1 MGFFSSIIKGITG
14 LLGDIV
20 GFLIGVD
27 FDDFDDQAQ
36 GALVNKQSNID
47 PIPVVYGKRKVGGV
61 RVFVSTGG
69 GKKNEY
75 LYMAIVLSEGNIEAI
90 DQIYVNDKLH
100 THNDYS
106 GLILVDKKLGG
117 DNQGY
122 SSLLSGADD
131 SWGTSHTLKGVAY
144 LAIRIKYDQDVFG
157 GIPEVQCVIRGRRVY
172 DPRTSTTGY
181 SNNPALCLRDY
192 LTNSRY
198 GKGLPTSAIDDTKF
212 IAAANEYDGTETP
225 YTGGAAI
232 TWIECNARLDTGKTV
247 FDNVKEMLQGMRGLL
262 PYTDGKY
269 GLIVDKSEDTSSIF
283 ELTPDNI
290 LSDIT
295 VTDAGKGK
303 RFNRVIAK
311 FPNPAANWQMDS
323 VTYPEK
329 STDSNSDFVTF
340 LAEDNGEELIRE
352 INLNTI
358 TNLYQAREMARI
370 VCEASRRNT
379 RAATLTATSEAM
391 DIAVGDVV
399 RLEQPSL
406 GWTGAA
412 RQLMRVVSTRIKDN
426 GEVDLSLIEYNDIY
440 SWVTGSEENDN
451 QDTTLPDPFG
461 IEAPTVPL
469 TSENSFLASDGTVQP
484 AVLFSWTAA
493 DDAFVSEYEVQW
505 KLTSASDYTNFA
517 KTSETSIELF
527 GLTIGSEYTFRVRS
541 INALGVR
548 SGFVDTTRT
557 LQGDITPPGDITLGA
572 ITSGI
577 RSITVEWT
585 NPTDLDYAFT
595 EVHVRDTNVQPTDST
610 TVTAKVAG
618 EEYIHPTG
626 AGVETKYFFL
636 RPVDFSGN
644 TGNFTGTSNNSGSSV
659 QADSDDITDDAIGA
673 DEINDDEV
681 LHEVPSEGLTY
692 YWPCNSIADVSGG
705 GNEELQEVVAGKTGI
720 HSGSTAPTL
729 STDSPTGK
737 SIVNGT
743 DNSGWTLLSDTDAD
757 ALEGANGFAWSL
769 WFKSDTTSGDG
780 AARIIGRDASDGWA
794 VVIDQSASGNQAVTL
809 YGEPST
815 EAMGSLAQGEWHH
828 FCLSEDGNGTI
839 SGYVNGEL
847 VSTESYTPVDSSRPV
862 VIACNTETAI
872 NTASSVFEG
881 KLTEIRAY
889 NRALTAQEVRGLYKV
904 PAASAPAEVD
914 GDMIIDGSLVAAKIT
929 VANLAEI
936 NDNVGTITGGSV
948 GGVTITSTKLYQG
961 TGTFNNSN
969 TGFYLDNTG
978 QFSLKDKL
986 SFNGTTLSV
995 SGAITA
1001 TSLTLSGTSI
1011 AESQLASGVQSSLGL
1026 ADSALQD
1033 GDTSVNLG
1041 LDDGSI
1047 AGINITSTKLY
1058 AGTGDWGNS
1067 NTGFYLDNTGK
1078 FSLKD
1083 KIFFNPSN
1091 SLLTVD
1097 GNITADII
1105 TAKENLVV
1113 LGDLEA
1119 SSMAA
1124 GSITRAMF
1132 SQDALDEIYGA
1143 LATSVGGSNGD
1154 YKEASGN
1161 FTTSGGTVTV
1171 GTSSDKFDHGTADVV
1186 VEFLAN
1192 HYFYA
1197 TTNYTTAQAQ
1207 ATLNFEVSADG
1218 TFTDLTSATKTQ
1230 TLQFEEYDLSSYY
1243 GTTTLVYSFNGEHSK
1258 TFTTGSGNDIPDSTE
1273 LQFRV
1278 RVTGVGTAF
1287 TGQTVPFTVEANEGV
1302 TGVVS
1307 TGGNAD
1313 TLDNLDSTKFLRSDV
1328 NDTFDADLT
1337 ITGDLSLQ
1345 GALNITGDINSYN
1358 VTDLDVTDK
1367 TITVNS
1373 GNTQSLSD
1381 GAGLI
1386 VDRGTAADASL
1397 TWDETNDRFDL
1408 SHPIN
1413 VSGNITVPEG
1423 QIVSDGT
1430 SLIIDGDDGKEVEI
1444 RSARD
1449 IRLVIDDNNDDTTN
1463 EFHIYKHSVASGN
1476 ELLTIDQSGNADFS
1490 GTISSGSITSSG
1502 NVQAGTTTGYLYA
1515 KSLRLNNGE
1524 VGDSDFQHAYQM
1536 IVDANDALGIMSN
1549 KGDFDGGNPFGI
1561 FFLGDNAGTTKTL
1574 GSGLV
1579 GVWNTTNFKKAHVDH
1594 MVGLYDGTQDL
1605 TAPNISVTGNLD
1617 VVQSIRHTGD
1627 TDTAINFFSDQVEIR
1642 TGGTPRLSIT
1652 NSDFIFTNTQVQFDS
1667 TMGIG
1672 AITYSPIE
1680 GNTDAER
1687 NWLNI
1692 HRANDA
1698 SYIEITNRT
1707 PAGKVV
1713 LSGGLDGGG
1722 GEVQRLEIEGGSST
1736 KSVKI
1741 LASTDLNLSSTS
1753 KLTHGTTTIL
1763 DASRNLA
1770 GIESAD
1776 IDGFVLENSAHR
1788 SGLLNIPQR
1797 DSANSYTGIQILRDN
1812 GEHWQLMA
1820 SDTYYGAYEDVT
1832 GTWIWQATK
1841 SAGTRL
1847 YYNGAEKLGTL
1858 DDGVQITG
1866 RLTAAATNIDNAY
1879 NFQFTDSDAD
1889 NSYSGMRIDYNG
1901 SDNTTLTA
1909 DRNHI
1914 AFEVDYD
1921 VTSTGGDTS
1930 NEYRAYGIS
1939 VDVRG
1944 SGDTDIRRGIY
1955 SYSET
1960 QHSAG
1965 TVSENI
1971 AIYGY
1976 AVADETGT
1984 GRTTN
1989 NYGGYFLAY
1998 ENGTGS
2004 GGTNTHYGVFAKAHA
2019 NSLADKD
2026 IGSMYGVYAE
2036 VEYDTTGATT
2046 AISTIYGVRSVID
2059 NDSTDT
2065 TLTNSYLFHGS
2076 YEGTINAN
2084 NAYGLYIS
2092 GNVENYFAGHVRAD
2106 QGYKVGTSTIIDA
2119 SANLSNIGSITASGT
2134 HTFTANDVDFIVQDT
2149 TDTVTNY
2156 IWRQHSSD
2164 KLYLGTAN
2172 AVVDLRSVL
2181 KINNTER
2188 IDMSGNATL
2197 GTISSGAITTT
2208 DHISLPD
2215 SKYLRLGDAQDFIIY
2230 HDGASNYIQT
2240 VKQDSDLY
2248 IRGNDGGTNFN
2259 ALQIDMSANG
2269 NATFSG
2275 DITAQDLTLLST
2287 SGHTRFTLG
2296 SRSGDPTPSGD
2307 GSYDFRPGMRVAA
2320 FEPSDGSVDG
2330 DADLPL
2336 AWTGSLYLDGTQ
2348 TYATASS
2355 DQVFTF
2361 SVNFSGGTR
2370 WFAKVKTNDAESG
2383 NYPYLAV
2390 NAGTEYALEFAD
2402 APPSNGENDTDAW
2415 HVIDITDDVVTGSN
2429 TLKVWLGG
2437 GQKTYVLAIYVY
2449 PSTGIMLPNEPYESV
2464 GYFHKGIGVGDSRI
2478 LDEDANLSNIGTLS
2492 SGSITT
2498 SGSLNF
2504 TANPA
2509 YIQNDQDN
2517 SGQIVISAK
2526 NSASQ
2531 TQQVRWDAANN
2542 TAGAW
2547 RPEVSNISNLG
2558 LTNRIWN
2565 TLYINLIKHGASNDT
2580 FLDQNRN
2587 VTAND
2592 VLVLGDLDIQ
2602 NRLRHNGNTDTYI
2615 EFTTDQIDLR
2625 TTLTSRLTITD
2636 DVTVNTDLI
2645 VEAMSP
2651 SISIRDGNNGG
2662 SGNAEGKILFK
2673 NTGGNAIGI
2682 GYTADVLTDSDLI
2695 ISTDAG
2701 GTYGAYLGLDAL
2713 AITDT
2718 QSDIILEP
2726 KTSVRIASGGLK
2738 IGTTEVI
2745 SSVGRFYST
2754 SSTVTKPAFSFD
2766 GDSNTGMYHMGADQI
2781 GFTIG
2786 GSNKVYIE
2794 DSTYVLNVLGAAY
2807 ITSDLDVAGDLA
2819 IAGEITSG
2827 GSTLLTSDDYETQVC
2842 HLKTNV
2848 SAAVDQG
2855 VANEF
2860 TVNFNLEEHNDS
2872 TTFSHSS
2879 GVVTVAT
2886 TGWYRVYANMV
2897 YQNGSA
2903 SARNTVRA
2911 YVEKNGTEIT
2921 STATYDYDRGSSY
2934 GEFSNNKI
2942 ETMLYLAAN
2951 DTIGIGNYAENEDG
2965 VITIEAAE
2973 CEFIV
2978 SSVSAITSST
2988 NADTVDGLHASSFI
3002 RSDAA
3007 DTASGEITFSS
3018 NIYVADRIIH
3028 NNDENTYLEF
3038 LGDRVRILSGNV
3050 EMIDCVESTTDYVD
3064 IIDRVR
3070 VTAGGDLEC
3079 EGNITA
3085 YTSTSIS
3092 DINQKENIQR
3102 IESPIEKIK
3111 AISGYTFDWKQS
3123 GEHSGGVIAQ
3133 EIEQVMPDI
3142 VKEKSIR
3149 DGEKM
3154 KAVDYQAIIGL
3165 LVETV
3170 KDLNQRIED
3179 LENGDD

>member
-1 MGFFSSIIKGITG
+1 MAVSAIAGLVSAVAGGIATGFALGTFLTSFAIGAGLSMVSRALAPKPNIGEQMRGLTQTTRNPADTRKII
-14 LLGDIV
+14 
-20 GFLIGVD
+20 
-27 FDDFDDQAQ
+27 
-36 GALVNKQSNID
+36 
-47 PIPVVYGKRKVGGV
+47 YGKMRVGGNV
-61 RVFVSTGG
+61 VFIAHSGSDNKYLHLAVVFATHRITAYDEVWFNDNRIWTAAGG
-69 GKKNEY
+69 FQGDW
-75 LYMAIVLSEGNIEAI
+75 GT
-90 DQIYVNDKLH
+90 YVTMD
-100 THNDYS
+100 TT
-106 GLILVDKKLGG
+106 KLGTAG
-117 DNQGY
+117 QTASTVLTPITEWTANHK
-122 SSLLSGADD
+122 LSGIAYIAFKLEWNQD
-131 SWGTSHTLKGVAY
+131 KFPQGVPNITA
-144 LAIRIKYDQDVFG
+144 
-157 GIPEVQCVIRGRRVY
+157 VIRGKPVF
-172 DPRTSTTGY
+172 DPRTDVTGY
-181 SNNPALCLRDY
+181 STNPALCLRDY
-192 LTNSRY
+192 MLDQDYGLGESNVNIDSTALEAAADLCDEQVSLNAGGTQDRYQCNGVIDTANQIKANIEQLLASMGGKLTYSGGKYFVDGAEYKTPTHTFTEADVISEIQTQTKQSRRGIY
-198 GKGLPTSAIDDTKF
+198 NGVKGIFVSEEKNYKVLDYPAQISSTYATEDGDPLYLDMPLPFVTNNLQAQRLAKIALLKSRQQVVITMTVNLKGLQIKVGDTIQVTNDRLGYSSKVFEVIDYSLAIGDGQALAVNLVCIETASAIYDWTTSDEADF
-212 IAAANEYDGTETP
+212 LSGGELDLYDGRTVDNVTSLTLTEIGLRGPDGGVSSSVQLAWTAP
-225 YTGGAAI
+225 DDAFIEFYKIRYNKNGTTDYFEVQSRETNVLISGLDITSNYDFRVQAENLLGVTSTGTTLSNQALNGDTTAPSAPTGGAA
-232 TWIECNARLDTGKTV
+232 TGGI
-247 FDNVKEMLQGMRGLL
+247 Q
-262 PYTDGKY
+262 
-269 GLIVDKSEDTSSIF
+269 
-283 ELTPDNI
+283 
-290 LSDIT
+290 
-295 VTDAGKGK
+295 
-303 RFNRVIAK
+303 
-311 FPNPAANWQMDS
+311 
-323 VTYPEK
+323 
-329 STDSNSDFVTF
+329 
-340 LAEDNGEELIRE
+340 
-352 INLNTI
+352 TI
-358 TNLYQAREMARI
+358 TA
-370 VCEASRRNT
+370 
-379 RAATLTATSEAM
+379 
-391 DIAVGDVV
+391 
-399 RLEQPSL
+399 
-406 GWTGAA
+406 
-412 RQLMRVVSTRIKDN
+412 
-426 GEVDLSLIEYNDIY
+426 
-440 SWVTGSEENDN
+440 
-451 QDTTLPDPFG
+451 
-461 IEAPTVPL
+461 
-469 TSENSFLASDGTVQP
+469 
-484 AVLFSWTAA
+484 
-493 DDAFVSEYEVQW
+493 
-505 KLTSASDYTNFA
+505 
-517 KTSETSIELF
+517 
-527 GLTIGSEYTFRVRS
+527 
-541 INALGVR
+541 
-548 SGFVDTTRT
+548 
-557 LQGDITPPGDITLGA
+557 
-572 ITSGI
+572 
-577 RSITVEWT
+577 EWT
-585 NPTDLDYAFT
+585 NPSDIDFKHV
-595 EVHVRDTNVQPTDST
+595 EVFVNTSDSIPASPTAVVD
-610 TVTAKVAG
+610 G
-618 EEYIHPTG
+618 EEYVVTG
-626 AGVETKYFFL
+626 LSGAVTRYFWL
-636 RPVDFSGN
+636 KAVDFSGN
-644 TGNFTGTSNNSGSSV
+644 KSAATASFNGTSVVAGST
-659 QADSDDITDDAIGA
+659 DIADDAIGA

-692 YWPCNSIADVSGG
+692 YWPCNSIADVSGS

-1386 VDRGTAADASL
+1386 VDRGTASDASL
-1397 TWDETNDRFDL
+1397 TWDETNDKFDF
-1408 SHPIN
+1408 SHPVQIQKSTIGGELLHLRN
-1413 VSGNITVPEG
+1413 SYNGGYRDDLIIENTNDRDAGLTIKTAGGQYEMWVDSNGDDSLIFSAGDNTTNITMELYQNKNVDIGGDLDVTGEIDTSKGLTFNPNG
-1423 QIVSDGT
+1423 YDINGDSDGNRTLFTFTRSGAASWQIWHNANQDLNFIPNNT
-1430 SLIIDGDDGKEVEI
+1430 SYKLQWNG
-1444 RSARD
+1444 
-1449 IRLVIDDNNDDTTN
+1449 NDLLYSGAN
-1463 EFHIYKHSVASGN
+1463 ISV
-1476 ELLTIDQSGNADFS
+1476 
-1490 GTISSGSITSSG
+1490 GTISSGAITSSTGTSSFYELTLTGDSDDLTFTTTGGDWSILNAQQSNGLVIYDGTSGVTVLYNNAEVGQFDNSGFDVVSGALQVGGTTRISSAGAGTFTDVTLSDISPEIILSDTNSGGGGGAFGRILFQNTAG
-1502 NVQAGTTTGYLYA
+1502 NAIGIGYTPDSIDDSDLIISTNAAGTYGGYMSLDAAAIADTQADIILEPKTNVRIATGGLKIGTTTF
-1515 KSLRLNNGE
+1515 
-1524 VGDSDFQHAYQM
+1524 VDSSRN
-1536 IVDANDALGIMSN
+1536 IT
-1549 KGDFDGGNPFGI
+1549 
-1561 FFLGDNAGTTKTL
+1561 AGT
-1574 GSGLV
+1574 
-1579 GVWNTTNFKKAHVDH
+1579 
-1594 MVGLYDGTQDL
+1594 
-1605 TAPNISVTGNLD
+1605 IS
-1617 VVQSIRHTGD
+1617 S
-1627 TDTAINFFSDQVEIR
+1627 
-1642 TGGTPRLSIT
+1642 
-1652 NSDFIFTNTQVQFDS
+1652 
-1667 TMGIG
+1667 G
-1672 AITYSPIE
+1672 AITST
-1680 GNTDAER
+1680 GR
-1687 NWLNI
+1687 
-1692 HRANDA
+1692 
-1698 SYIEITNRT
+1698 IT
-1707 PAGKVV
+1707 
-1713 LSGGLDGGG
+1713 SD
-1722 GEVQRLEIEGGSST
+1722 SS
-1736 KSVKI
+1736 
-1741 LASTDLNLSSTS
+1741 
-1753 KLTHGTTTIL
+1753 
-1763 DASRNLA
+1763 
-1770 GIESAD
+1770 D

-1788 SGLLNIPQR
+1788 SGVLNIPQR
-1797 DSANSYTGIQILRDN
+1797 DAADSYTGIMLKRDDDDR
-1812 GEHWQLMA
+1812 WAVMA
-1820 SDTYYGAYEDVT
+1820 SDTLFGIYDDINDDWAL
-1832 GTWIWQATK
+1832 QA
-1841 SAGTRL
+1841 SELGGVRL
-1847 YYNGAEKLGTL
+1847 YYAGAGKLETL

-1866 RLTAAATNIDNAY
+1866 RVTAAATNIDNAY

-1889 NSYSGMRIDYNG
+1889 NSYSGMRIDYNA

-1989 NYGGYFLAY
+1989 NYGGYFLAF
-1998 ENGTGS
+1998 ENGTGT
-2004 GGTNTHYGVFAKAHA
+2004 GGTATHYGVFSKAQA
-2019 NSLADKD
+2019 TSAADKN
-2026 IGSMYGVYAE
+2026 IGSMYGVYSE

-2046 AISTIYGVRSVID
+2046 AISTIYGVSSIID

-2065 TLTNSYLFHGS
+2065 TVTNSYLFHGS
-2076 YEGTINAN
+2076 YQGTINAT

-2106 QGYKVGTSTIIDA
+2106 QGYKVGSSTIIDA
-2119 SANLSNIGSITASGT
+2119 SANMSNIGTIGSTGDI
-2134 HTFTANDVDFIVQDT
+2134 
-2149 TDTVTNY
+2149 TVTNGSFNL
-2156 IWRQHSSD
+2156 SSGYNIQWGGSYSSGFPTIFANSSQ
-2164 KLYLGTAN
+2164 KVLRFAPNGSTTGT
-2172 AVVDLRSVL
+2172 VLEIDSGGLDLKVGGY
-2181 KINNTER
+2181 E
-2188 IDMSGNATL
+2188 IDGTTVIDSSSNITA
-2197 GTISSGAITTT
+2197 GTISSGAITT
-2208 DHISLPD
+2208 S
-2215 SKYLRLGDAQDFIIY
+2215 
-2230 HDGASNYIQT
+2230 
-2240 VKQDSDLY
+2240 
-2248 IRGNDGGTNFN
+2248 
-2259 ALQIDMSANG
+2259 
-2269 NATFSG
+2269 
-2275 DITAQDLTLLST
+2275 
-2287 SGHTRFTLG
+2287 
-2296 SRSGDPTPSGD
+2296 
-2307 GSYDFRPGMRVAA
+2307 
-2320 FEPSDGSVDG
+2320 
-2330 DADLPL
+2330 
-2336 AWTGSLYLDGTQ
+2336 
-2348 TYATASS
+2348 
-2355 DQVFTF
+2355 
-2361 SVNFSGGTR
+2361 
-2370 WFAKVKTNDAESG
+2370 
-2383 NYPYLAV
+2383 
-2390 NAGTEYALEFAD
+2390 
-2402 APPSNGENDTDAW
+2402 
-2415 HVIDITDDVVTGSN
+2415 
-2429 TLKVWLGG
+2429 
-2437 GQKTYVLAIYVY
+2437 
-2449 PSTGIMLPNEPYESV
+2449 
-2464 GYFHKGIGVGDSRI
+2464 
-2478 LDEDANLSNIGTLS
+2478 GTLD
-2492 SGSITT
+2492 
-2498 SGSLNF
+2498 F

-2509 YIQNDQDN
+2509 YIRNDQDA

-2547 RPEVSNISNLG
+2547 RPETTNISDLG
-2558 LTNRIWN
+2558 LTDKIWN

-2738 IGTTEVI
+2738 VGTTEVI

-2794 DSTYVLNVLGAAY
+2794 DNIYVLNVLGAAY
-2807 ITSDLDVAGDLA
+2807 INSDLDVAGDLA
-2819 IAGEITSG
+2819 VGGNITSG
-2827 GSTLLTSDDYETQVC
+2827 GSTLLTSDDYDTQVC

-2886 TGWYRVYANMV
+2886 AGWYRIYANMV

-2903 SARNTVRA
+2903 SSRNTVRA

-2921 STATYDYDRGSSY
+2921 STATYDYDRGSAY

-2978 SSVSAITSST
+2978 SSVSATTSST

-3002 RSDAA
+3002 RSDAS
-3007 DTASGEITFSS
+3007 DTVSGAITFNSDVYVS
-3018 NIYVADRIIH
+3018 NRIYHAGDT
-3028 NNDENTYLEF
+3028 NTYLDF
-3038 LGDRVRILSGNV
+3038 LDDRARIISGGI
-3050 EMIDCVESTTDYVD
+3050 EMIDCVEGATDYVD
-3064 IIDRVR
+3064 IVDRVR

-3111 AISGYTFDWKQS
+3111 EISGYTFDWKQS

-3170 KDLNQRIED
+3170 KDLNKRIED